1 MARCS
6 RPLRPAA
13 RRCNS
18 VQWRA
23 CAQHV
28 GQRQHAQTGGGQA
41 GRAGAAVQQRRA
53 QPGFQ
58 VAQLVRQGG
67 LGQVQPFG
75 GFLQA
80 AAIADGGQGFQVT
93 NFQHGGVQTKKG
105 AERMRGRRADGRRNQ
120 LSHGR
125 LMCLYFMRF
134 SHIMNVDIDFDSN

>member
-6 RPLRPAA
+6 RPLRPPPGAA
-13 RRCNS
+13 IPFSGAHAR
-18 VQWRA
+18 
-23 CAQHV
+23 QHV

-80 AAIADGGQGFQVT
+80 AAITDGGQGFQVT

-105 AERMRGRRADGRRNQ
+105 AERMRGRRADGRRNR
-120 LSHGR
+120 LSPEGSCAYI
-125 LMCLYFMRF
+125 L
-134 SHIMNVDIDFDSN
+134 

>member
-18 VQWRA
+18 RSVAHAR
-23 CAQHV
+23 QHFV

-80 AAIADGGQGFQVT
+80 APS
-93 NFQHGGVQTKKG
+93 
-105 AERMRGRRADGRRNQ
+105 RMAVRVSR
-120 LSHGR
+120 
-125 LMCLYFMRF
+125 
-134 SHIMNVDIDFDSN
+134 